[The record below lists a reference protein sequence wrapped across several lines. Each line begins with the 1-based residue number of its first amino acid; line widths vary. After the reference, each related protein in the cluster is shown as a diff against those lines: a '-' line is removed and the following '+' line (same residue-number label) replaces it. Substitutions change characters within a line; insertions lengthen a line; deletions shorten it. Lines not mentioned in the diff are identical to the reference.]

1 LARVD
6 SPAAEAYRASFLRR
20 SAALATPDQVPL
32 DEPGIC
38 GWVGSADEPR
48 GRLLI
53 TDDRAVSTL
62 ERLRPEL
69 RVQIVNVF
77 AAAPRSR
84 ELVAQARS
92 WEGAEGTAMACL
104 DLGRLPPV
112 RLPAGLTLRAVRR
125 VAADPEGGVPLE
137 EMGRACLRAEGD
149 TATPPLAAIVGFL
162 QSLPPTTRLLA
173 ALDESGGV
181 RATAG
186 ASMLEADATV
196 YAVSTDAAWRHQ
208 GVGTAM
214 TAAALTWAHE
224 CGARTAALDASP
236 AGRPIYERL
245 AFEPVSAATAFVE
258 LA

>member
-1 LARVD
+1 MG
-6 SPAAEAYRASFLRR
+6 PTAAEVYRASFVRR

-38 GWVGSADEPR
+38 GWMGSVGQSR

-53 TDDRAVSTL
+53 TDDRAVATL

-84 ELVAQARS
+84 ELVAQSRS
-92 WEGAEGTAMACL
+92 SEGEQGTAMACL
-104 DLGRLPPV
+104 DLARLPPV

-125 VAADPEGGVPLE
+125 VAADPADGVPLE
-137 EMGRACLRAEGD
+137 EMASACLRAEGG
-149 TATPPLAAIVGFL
+149 ATIPPLSAIVGFL

-173 ALDESGGV
+173 AVDESGVV

-186 ASMLEADATV
+186 ASRLEADATV
-196 YAVSTDAAWRHQ
+196 YAVSTDAGWRHL

-224 CGARTAALDASP
+224 AGARTAALDASP

-245 AFEPVSAATAFVE
+245 GFEPVSAATAFVQ